1 MDESIDTRDESPFAA
16 LGEIE
21 VTVAARLGGV
31 RMPLHAA
38 AALGDGSLVTLDC
51 APDSPVTLLV
61 NGVAIAKGELV
72 VTDDGELAVEIS
84 DVKP

>member
-1 MDESIDTRDESPFAA
+1 MSARDGSPYAS
-16 LGEIE
+16 LGDIE

-31 RMPLHAA
+31 RMPLSAA
-38 AALGDGSLVTLDC
+38 AALGDGSLVLLDC

-61 NGVAIAKGELV
+61 NGVAIAKGDLV

-84 DVKP
+84 DVRP